1 MSTEPASIV
10 FSLQTKLILAF
21 VGVVM
26 VALVIAGSIFVLI
39 RRSDQ
44 EQHELDQVIAASPAI
59 YAVFSVLEERRV
71 PPEVLQEF
79 VTSASEGFGV
89 RILLVDRE
97 SAHVAADSGEHLTGE
112 VLALPAEVMVAQHR
126 PGQRPYFSWK
136 PEGGSPGSDLI
147 LVSAAVGRNLGSFSP
162 SPNERY
168 SLLLAVPQGTISSA
182 WQGLLPALGVAALI
196 AIPAA
201 ILLAIIVARYITRP
215 LQQLTLASQRMAEGT
230 FDVDVSIE
238 RRDEV
243 GRLAQSFSTMAS
255 RVGEAQT
262 EMRGLIA
269 SVSHDLKTPLT
280 SILGFA
286 QALRDDGGD
295 AEARRMG
302 AVILDEA
309 TRLTTRLN
317 DLLYLSEIESGQAL
331 LQRDEVDVRR
341 LVDGILERIGTGAD
355 LQVKVDVAVAEGLTV
370 SADGPKF
377 ERAVENLLGNAC
389 KYTPPGGVINV
400 RGADSADGVV
410 LSITNPAPGLD
421 ADELPRL
428 FERFYRRDRA
438 RSGSDGSGLG
448 LPIARDLVELHG
460 GTLDASLDGD
470 EISFTIRFP
479 RMEVGGSA
487 GRNKEKRP

>member
-1 MSTEPASIV
+1 MSSQPESIV
-10 FSLQTKLILAF
+10 FSLQSKLILAF

-26 VALVIAGSIFVLI
+26 VALLIAGSIFVFI
-39 RRSDQ
+39 RRGDQ

-59 YAVFSVLEERRV
+59 YAVFSVLEERRAT
-71 PPEVLQEF
+71 PLVLEEF
-79 VTSASEGFGV
+79 VDTAAESFDV
-89 RILLVDRE
+89 RVLLVDRRD
-97 SAHVAADSGEHLTGE
+97 ALVVADSSESLLGEQLE
-112 VLALPAEVMVAQHR
+112 LPDDAMVSQAR
-126 PGQRPYFSWK
+126 RGRRPYVSWEPDK
-136 PEGGSPGSDLI
+136 GSPGSDLI
-147 LVSAAVGRNLGSFSP
+147 LVSASVGRRLSPFTP
-162 SPNERY
+162 SPDERY
-168 SLLLAVPQGTISSA
+168 QLLLAVPQGTIRGA
-182 WQGLLPALGVAALI
+182 WRGLLPAMGVAALI

-215 LQQLTLASQRMAEGT
+215 LQQLTVASQRMAEGT
-230 FDVDVSIE
+230 FDVDISIE

-255 RVGEAQT
+255 RVGEAQA

-302 AVILDEA
+302 AVIHDEA
-309 TRLTTRLN
+309 TRLATRLN

-331 LQRDEVDVRR
+331 IERDEIDVRK
-341 LVDGILERIGTGAD
+341 LVDGILERISSGTD
-355 LQVKVDVAVAEGLTV
+355 PDVKVGVDIAEGLTI
-370 SADGPKF
+370 SADGPKI
-377 ERAVENLLGNAC
+377 ERAVENLLGNAR
-389 KYTPPGGVINV
+389 KYTPPGGEIRV
-400 RGADSADGVV
+400 RGTDAADGAVISV
-410 LSITNPAPGLD
+410 TNSAPGMD

-438 RSGSDGSGLG
+438 RGDSEGSGLG

-460 GTLDASLDGD
+460 GTLEASLDGD
-470 EISFTIRFP
+470 EITLTIRLP
-479 RMEVGGSA
+479 RGDEPAGS
-487 GRNKEKRP
+487 